1 MSSMARWSAEQW
13 NAISPHLDHALDL
26 EPRERDR
33 WLSELDGS
41 DPGLAKDL
49 RELLAAQA
57 SVAESQF
64 MERSPLAREPGPVAG
79 QQIGAYTL
87 ESRLGSG
94 GMGSVWLAQ
103 RSDGHFD
110 AKVAIKILDH
120 RGLGGQGAEQIRREA
135 GLLAQQS
142 HPNTAKL
149 FDAGFGENGQP
160 FLILEYVEGQRIDEY
175 CDRRALTLPE
185 RLQLFLPVL
194 EAVAHAHERQ
204 IVHRDL
210 KPSNVLVTSDGVAK
224 LLDFG
229 VASVIS
235 KSMPVEVAISQRE
248 SPLWMTPGYAAPE
261 QIRGEEITPSSDVY
275 ALGVMLHMLI
285 TGQHP
290 YSAEASTQTKLI
302 RAVLTDDA
310 QPASESIESG
320 ISKRWVRGELDA
332 VIAKAIEREPARRYA
347 TAAELAADIRRFL
360 SYRPVL
366 AREHSAAQRLFMFVR
381 RNNVWVIPI
390 VAGAVLIAAV
400 VGSSIVWKLSKSRQQ
415 TATAMIAAAPAH
427 SVAVLPFVDM
437 SEKKDQEYFSDGLS
451 EELIDQLTK
460 VTDLTVPARTSSF
473 YFKGKQATI
482 GEIAKTLGVAQV
494 LEGSVRKSGNTLR
507 VTAQL
512 IRADNGYHLWSETYD
527 RNMDDVFKIQDEIA
541 AAVVKALKVSLL
553 AASSADISETRS
565 VKSFDLY
572 QKAIFE
578 YTQNTGGDLTE
589 EIIDLL
595 HRSLKIDPKFARAW
609 ALLSRALVFQVIH
622 LPDTIAN
629 PATVRA
635 EAMQAAEKAAALS
648 PNLVEAHVALGRA
661 YELLERDLGKAEAEF
676 NRALQLNPRNSD
688 ALMQLSSIAA
698 RTGREDMRA
707 SFAERA
713 LASDPLNPY
722 VLGMNGRMDLALGK
736 LNEAE
741 ALFKRLRE
749 VSPQDAYIASNLG
762 LIFVLQGRPADAL
775 AEFEKEG
782 WHDDLKSWYEALIYP
797 ELGRQAEAEAALL
810 ALEHGKDAVNKDGLY
825 IAEIYAHRGDKE
837 KAIEWLEKAY
847 EANPA
852 QLGNQAI
859 ESELLNNIKSEPRFE
874 ALRKKT
880 LQQ

>member
-1 MSSMARWSAEQW
+1 VARWTPEQW
-13 NAISPHLDHALDL
+13 SVISPLLDQALDL
-26 EPRERDR
+26 EPPARERWFDEI
-33 WLSELDGS
+33 SAS
-41 DPGLAKDL
+41 DPVLAQDL
-49 RELLAAQA
+49 RELLATRE
-57 SVAESQF
+57 SNAESDF
-64 MERSPLAREPGPVAG
+64 LERSPLARASEPVAG
-79 QQIGAYTL
+79 QQFGAYTL
-87 ESRLGSG
+87 VSRLGRG
-94 GMGSVWLAQ
+94 GMGSVWLAN

-110 AKVAIKILDH
+110 AQVAIKILDR

-149 FDAGFGENGQP
+149 FDAGFSESGQP

-175 CDRRALTLPE
+175 CERRVLTLPE
-185 RLQLFLPVL
+185 RLDLFLPVV

-235 KSMPVEVAISQRE
+235 KSMPVEAAVSEHE
-248 SPLWMTPGYAAPE
+248 SPLGMTLGYAAPE
-261 QIRGEEITPSSDVY
+261 QIRGDAITPSSDVY
-275 ALGVMLHMLI
+275 ALGMMLHVLI

-290 YSAEASTQTKLI
+290 FISQTSTNTQVI
-302 RAVLTDDA
+302 RAVLADDA
-310 QPASESIESG
+310 QPASESIETSN
-320 ISKRWVRGELDA
+320 SKRWVRGELDA

-347 TAAELAADIRRFL
+347 TASALADDIRRFL

-366 AREHSAAQRLFMFVR
+366 AREHTVAQRLFMFAR
-381 RNNVWVIPI
+381 RNRVWTISFA
-390 VAGAVLIAAV
+390 AGLVLIAAL
-400 VGSSIVWKLSKSRQQ
+400 VGSTIVWKLAKSLQQ
-415 TATAMIAAAPAH
+415 KATATFAPPPAH

-437 SEKKDQEYFSDGLS
+437 SEKKDEEYFSDGLA

-460 VTDLTVPARTSSF
+460 VNDLTVPARTSSF

-512 IRADNGYHLWSETYD
+512 VRADNGYHLWSETYD

-553 AASSADISETRS
+553 AGSSADISETRS
-565 VKSFDLY
+565 VEAFDLY

-595 HRSLKIDPKFARAW
+595 HRAVKIDPSFARAW

-622 LPDTIAN
+622 LPDTLSN
-629 PATVRA
+629 PGSVRA
-635 EAMQAAEKAAALS
+635 EAMQAAERADSLS
-648 PNLVEAHVALGRA
+648 PNLAEAHIALGRA
-661 YELLERDLGKAEAEF
+661 YELLDRNFAKAEVEF
-676 NRALQLNPRNSD
+676 NRALELSPRNSD

-707 SFAERA
+707 SLAERA

-722 VLGMNGRMDLALGK
+722 VLATNGRMNLALGK

-741 ALFKRLRE
+741 VLFKRLRE
-749 VSPQDAYIASNLG
+749 VSPQDAYISSNLG
-762 LIFVLQGRPADAL
+762 LIYLLQGKPAESL
-775 AEFEKEG
+775 IEFEKQG
-782 WHDDLKSWYEALIYP
+782 WHEDLESWYKALVYP
-797 ELGRQAEAEAALL
+797 ALGRQAEAEAALRD
-810 ALEHGKDAVNKDGLY
+810 LENAKDALKRDGLY
-825 IAEIYAHRGDKE
+825 IAEIYAYRGDRE
-837 KAIEWLEKAY
+837 KAIDWLERAY
-847 EANPA
+847 EANPK

-859 ESELLNNIKSEPRFE
+859 ESELLNNIKSDPRFV

-880 LQQ
+880 LM

>member
-1 MSSMARWSAEQW
+1 VARWSAEQW
-13 NAISPHLDHALDL
+13 NAISLHLDHALDL
-26 EPRERDR
+26 AAGERDR
-33 WLSELDGS
+33 WLSQLDTS
-41 DPGLAKDL
+41 DPGLAKGL

-57 SVAESQF
+57 SAAEAQF
-64 MERSPLAREPGPVAG
+64 MERSPLAREAEPVAG
-79 QQIGAYTL
+79 QSLGAYTL

-103 RSDGHFD
+103 RSDGHFE

-120 RGLGGQGAEQIRREA
+120 RGLGGQGAAQIRREA

-175 CDRRALTLPE
+175 CERHGLTLPE
-185 RLQLFLPVL
+185 RLRLFLPVL

-210 KPSNVLVTSDGVAK
+210 KPSNILVTRDGVAK

-235 KSMPVEVAISQRE
+235 KSMPMEAAIAQRE
-248 SPLWMTPGYAAPE
+248 APLWMTPGYAAPE
-261 QIRGEEITPSSDVY
+261 QIRGEEITPASDVY

-290 YSAEASTQTKLI
+290 YMSESSTQTRLI

-320 ISKRWVRGELDA
+320 MTKRWVRGELDA

-347 TAAELAADIRRFL
+347 SAAELAADIRRFL
-360 SYRPVL
+360 SYRPVR
-366 AREHSAAQRLFMFVR
+366 AREHSAAQRLFMFIR
-381 RNNVWVIPI
+381 RNKAWVIPI
-390 VAGAVLIAAV
+390 VAGAVLVAAV
-400 VGSSIVWKLSKSRQQ
+400 VGSGIVWKLSKARQQ
-415 TATAMIAAAPAH
+415 SAIATIAPPAH

-437 SEKKDQEYFSDGLS
+437 SENKDQAYFSDGLS

-460 VTDLTVPARTSSF
+460 VPDLTVPARTSSF

-482 GEIAKTLGVAQV
+482 GEIAKVLGVAQV

-553 AASSADISETRS
+553 AGSSADISETRS
-565 VKSFDLY
+565 VESFDLY

-578 YTQNTGGDLTE
+578 YTQNTGGDLTQD
-589 EIIDLL
+589 ILDLL
-595 HRSLKIDPKFARAW
+595 HRSLKIDPSFARAW

-622 LPDTIAN
+622 RPDSVAN
-629 PATVRA
+629 PGAVRA
-635 EAMQAAEKAAALS
+635 EAMQAAERAAALS
-648 PNLVEAHVALGRA
+648 PNLTEAHVALGRA
-661 YELLERDLGKAEAEF
+661 YELLERDLGKAEGEF
-676 NRALQLNPRNSD
+676 NRALQLSPRNSD

-698 RTGREDMRA
+698 RTGRADMRA

-713 LASDPLNPY
+713 LAADPLNPY
-722 VLGMNGRMDLALGK
+722 VLAMNGRMNLALGK

-741 ALFKRLRE
+741 VLFKRLKE

-762 LIFVLQGRPADAL
+762 LIFLLQGKPAEAL

-782 WHDDLKSWYEALIYP
+782 WNDDLKSWYEALIFP
-797 ELGRQAEAEAALL
+797 ELGRRAEADAALL
-810 ALEHGKDAVNKDGLY
+810 ALEHGKDAANKDGLY
-825 IAEIYAHRGDKE
+825 IAEIYAYRGDKE
-837 KAIEWLEKAY
+837 QALSWLEKAY
-847 EANPA
+847 EANPQ

-859 ESELLNNIKSEPRFE
+859 ESELLNNVKTDPRFE

-880 LQQ
+880 LPQ